1 MYTAIPS
8 KFTSRHK
15 WATLQLWTGRQTAVP
30 HYLLAEE
37 KKQAP
42 GWRDGVWVG
51 GGGGGQ
57 GLLDGVGVVLSIQH
71 SPALGR
77 QLGVTSHCPVHD
89 RLPLDSLPH

>member
-1 MYTAIPS
+1 MGHFTAKDRKADCSPS
-8 KFTSRHK
+8 LSASRRK
-15 WATLQLWTGRQTAVP
+15 KTGSWMEGQ
-30 HYLLAEE
+30 
-37 KKQAP
+37 
-42 GWRDGVWVG
+42 GVC

>member
-42 GWRDGVWVG
+42 GWRDGVG
-51 GGGGGQ
+51 GGGGG
-57 GLLDGVGVVLSIQH
+57 GAGVVGWGGGGPFNTTLTSTWKAAWRNKSLS
-71 SPALGR
+71 SSR
-77 QLGVTSHCPVHD
+77 
-89 RLPLDSLPH
+89 